1 MSSVDTKKKI
11 FFSSLAVLLILL
23 IGLIYFVF
31 TGKKP
36 MSVIP
41 APGLG
46 KPTYLFSIYGEGKEK
61 RLQKPLGVAVSTEDN
76 RIFVTDSLKGE
87 VSAFDMQGNN
97 LFSFKK
103 AGKDTLRSPSYVGV
117 NPKNNNVYVS
127 DTGYASI
134 FVFSSD
140 GKFVKKFLPNQNPK
154 FPWVPLGMAFD
165 DAGNLYVADK
175 GLNRIVKFD
184 LNGKRLLSF
193 GKSGMVK
200 KIDEKPGA
208 MYFPNA
214 VAVGSDGDIY
224 VSDGNNQRIQ
234 VFSETGRFKKI
245 IGVKGLPRGIAVV
258 DSGNSAGIYIVN
270 VFDHQVQVFNKKG
283 ASLFTFG
290 EMGEAEGQFRYPNDM
305 VIADNKL
312 FISDRENGR
321 VQVWRF

>member
-1 MSSVDTKKKI
+1 M
-11 FFSSLAVLLILL
+11 FYSSLAVLLLLL
-23 IGLIYFVF
+23 IGLIYFVS

-36 MSVIP
+36 TNVIP
-41 APGLG
+41 APGAG

-61 RLQKPLGVAVSTEDN
+61 RLQKPLGVAVSTKDN
-76 RIFVTDSLKGE
+76 RIFITDSIRAT
-87 VSAFDMQGNN
+87 VSAFDMQGNT

-103 AGKDTLRSPSYVGV
+103 AGKDNLMSPSYAAV
-117 NPKNNNVYVS
+117 NPKDNNVYIS

-134 FVFSSD
+134 FIFNSD
-140 GKFVKKFLPNQNPK
+140 GKFVKKFVPNKNPK
-154 FPWVPLGMAFD
+154 FPWVPLGMTFD
-165 DAGNLYVADK
+165 DDGNLYVADK

-184 LNGKRLLSF
+184 PSGKRILSF

-234 VFSETGRFKKI
+234 VFSKTGRFEKI
-245 IGVKGLPRGIAVV
+245 IGVKGLPRGIGIVN
-258 DSGNSAGIYIVN
+258 SGNSAGIYIVN

-283 ASLFTFG
+283 NSLFTFG
-290 EMGEAEGQFRYPNDM
+290 EIGEGEGQFRYPNDI
-305 VIADNKL
+305 VIASNKL
-312 FISDRENGR
+312 FITDRENGR